1 MEVVT
6 VKFQEKILK
15 KIDKKISECNYNSR
29 TEFLREAVREKLEK
43 LSHEEIIKE
52 FMKLRGKSKIKTT
65 YEQDRK
71 TKWIA
76 SKELMAEL
84 DKRFS

>member
-1 MEVVT
+1 
-6 VKFQEKILK
+6 
-15 KIDKKISECNYNSR
+15 
-29 TEFLREAVREKLEK
+29 VREKLEK